1 MKKFTYEHDGQKI
14 TLLCNSRSTRNGFAH
29 DCTFLLNGH
38 EENRA
43 SCHYLNRTWEGY
55 ECQSVI
61 LKAVG
66 EARAFTEDR
75 LISRFKDSHGYMRMN
90 EKRYGSCSTKPPPR
104 AVKSLRGG
112 ATSGS
117 ACDAGQGEITGS
129 PGKPGASRKGG
140 EQ

>member
-55 ECQSVI
+55 EYQSVI

-66 EARAFTEDR
+66 EVRAFAENR
-75 LISRFKDSHGYMRMN
+75 LRSRFKDSRGYMRLTRGREGEFAEWLELQDTPLKREYRLYDEAREYF
-90 EKRYGSCSTKPPPR
+90 EKR
-104 AVKSLRGG
+104 
-112 ATSGS
+112 
-117 ACDAGQGEITGS
+117 
-129 PGKPGASRKGG
+129 
-140 EQ
+140 